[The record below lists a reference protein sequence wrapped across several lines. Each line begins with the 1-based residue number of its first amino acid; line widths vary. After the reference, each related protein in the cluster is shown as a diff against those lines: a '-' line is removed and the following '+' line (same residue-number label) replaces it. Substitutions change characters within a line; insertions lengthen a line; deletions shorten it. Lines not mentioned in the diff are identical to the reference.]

1 MTHDND
7 YEANAL
13 AALQR
18 AVAKALDRKRRLGQ
32 YAVMWRDG
40 QVVCVIPDA
49 PPGTASDSTPNR
61 LGFLKGQLQVP
72 EDFNTMGQAEIAKL
86 FGTDK

>member
-1 MTHDND
+1 MTHDDD
-7 YEANAL
+7 YEAGVL
-13 AALQR
+13 DALQR

-49 PPGTASDSTPNR
+49 PPVTADESRPNR

-72 EDFNTMGQAEIAKL
+72 EDFDTMGQDEIEKL